1 MNTNTKKESP
11 SQTKRALSQ
20 VKISFIR
27 QIGNVLLKSIT
38 AALSRALGRHR

>member
-1 MNTNTKKESP
+1 MNNNSKKEIP
-11 SQTKRALSQ
+11 SQTKRAFSQ

>member
-1 MNTNTKKESP
+1 METVKKKEIP
-11 SQTKRALSQ
+11 SQTKRVLSQ

-38 AALSRALGRHR
+38 AALSRTLGRHR